1 MRLKKKKEEEDL
13 SLSFFIIT
21 IKKTNSEKQSN
32 KVNAS

>member
-1 MRLKKKKEEEDL
+1 MRLKKKIYPYH
-13 SLSFFIIT
+13 FFIIT

>member
-13 SLSFFIIT
+13 SLSFFII
-21 IKKTNSEKQSN
+21 INKTNSEKQSN